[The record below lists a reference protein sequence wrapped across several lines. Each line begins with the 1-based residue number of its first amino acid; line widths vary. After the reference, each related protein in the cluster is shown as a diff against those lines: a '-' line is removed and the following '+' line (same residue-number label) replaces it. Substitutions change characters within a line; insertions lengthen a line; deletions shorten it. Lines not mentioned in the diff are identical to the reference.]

1 MSTAA
6 NLISAMTAWEDR
18 PGDETRAKAMEAA
31 TQRHAYQLGIAAT
44 ELRARLATH
53 RRNGLTIREA
63 VTEER

>member
-31 TQRHAYQLGIAAT
+31 TQRHAYQLAAT